1 MLLNEKRELD
11 LRAEAIGKAIQAID
25 GTHRAGSRRHL
36 SAVARR
42 KISLAQ
48 KKRWAAAGKKL
59 VPPNQRKR
67 RQRRFQRRLC
77 PMEGCM
83 ELSQLKPGDAVV
95 TGQVY
100 GREERFLRI
109 RKVAKVTL
117 TGRQPQVVLDNGD
130 RYKIETGSVIGGL
143 GDAILRLATQADF
156 DREQGQRRKLEES
169 QNQIAA
175 NEAHRKELADLFPVA
190 IRPGIVGASSNQPG
204 YFNLEFYNVPEED
217 IRNLAQLLK
226 SFGQS

>member
-1 MLLNEKRELD
+1 
-11 LRAEAIGKAIQAID
+11 
-25 GTHRAGSRRHL
+25 
-36 SAVARR
+36 
-42 KISLAQ
+42 
-48 KKRWAAAGKKL
+48 
-59 VPPNQRKR
+59 
-67 RQRRFQRRLC
+67 
-77 PMEGCM
+77 
-83 ELSQLKPGDAVV
+83 
-95 TGQVY
+95 VY